1 MARTILNDAMWEKLL
16 PLLPAPKG
24 RHGKDDRMF
33 LEALYWIIRTG
44 APWRDLP
51 SEFGPWKTVYNRYN
65 RWVKKGH
72 LDQILE
78 ALKKRWRPR
87 NTYD

>member
-1 MARTILNDAMWEKLL
+1 MLRESITDDILEKIA

-24 RHGKDDRMF
+24 RHGNDDRQF
-33 LEALYWIIRTG
+33 LEGVYWVLRTG

-51 SEFGPWKTVYNRYN
+51 SEFGSWKTVYNRYS

-72 LDQILE
+72 LEKILDFFY
-78 ALKKRWRPR
+78 K
-87 NTYD
+87 

>member
-1 MARTILNDAMWEKLL
+1 MWEKLA

-33 LEALYWIIRTG
+33 LEALYWVIRTG

-65 RWVKKGH
+65 NWVKKGH

-78 ALKKRWRPR
+78 ALKKIWRPR